1 MAGLQE
7 MRKLHELVVNML
19 KREEPWCQQAA
30 EVALLIDHVCQQVVS
45 IIKLSEDNTHK
56 ISHHYLKQNKPI
68 LCIIAACLSSL

>member
-30 EVALLIDHVCQQVVS
+30 EVAFLIDRVHQPVIS
-45 IIKLSEDNTHK
+45 II
-56 ISHHYLKQNKPI
+56 
-68 LCIIAACLSSL
+68 